1 VPIEI
6 QTKKQILE
14 IINALP
20 QLVWVTD
27 PDGRIVYCNQRW
39 LDYTGLS
46 IADIAGVK
54 LRILFHPEEMR
65 SLSDLWDTH
74 LKSGKF
80 FEFQFRLR
88 ERHAEIY
95 RWHLCRAVPIYGH
108 NYIVTHW
115 IGTNTDIDNQKRAEE
130 QLIAARNQ
138 AEEANKAKSEFMANM
153 SHEIRTPLN
162 AIMGLASILGRS
174 VPLSGKQREFI
185 NTLQTSAD
193 SMLTLIN
200 DLLDIS
206 RIEARTI
213 EFEKIP
219 FDLEHIMEEIMSM
232 MKNECREKGLELTM
246 DTRCIQDRILE
257 GDPARLRQVI
267 LNLCS
272 NAIKYTESGSVH
284 ITVICQPVTKE
295 GTQHISI
302 AVADTGIGIPEDKR
316 DVIFEKFVQGDMSVN
331 RKYGNTG
338 LGLAITRTLAES
350 MGGTITVE
358 SELGKGSTFTLSLEL
373 PVIKITQPDRFNH
386 AADNNSPNPAEDQ
399 KILIVED
406 YAPNALVAGSFLQEF
421 GYRYDT
427 VSTGRDAMNKV
438 KEAHYRAVLMDVQ
451 MPGMNGLETT
461 QAIRTY
467 EKLLGKE
474 HLHIIGVTAHAM
486 PGDRERCLDA
496 GMDDYISKPF
506 GPNELKKK
514 LAEWVSSSQ

>member
-1 VPIEI
+1 MLPDNEN
-6 QTKKQILE
+6 KQQIFE
-14 IINALP
+14 IINLMP
-20 QLVWVTD
+20 QMVWVTD
-27 PDGRIVYCNQRW
+27 SDGRIVYCNQRW
-39 LDYTGLS
+39 LDYAGLS
-46 IADIAGVK
+46 RADIAGEK
-54 LRILFHPEEMR
+54 LKKYFHPEEAE
-65 SLSDLWDTH
+65 SLSDLWGMH
-74 LKSGKF
+74 LKSGKP
-80 FEFQFRLR
+80 FEVHFRLR
-88 ERHAEIY
+88 ESSTARY
-95 RWHLCRAVPIYGH
+95 RWHLCRAVPVYERDRIREW
-108 NYIVTHW
+108 IVS
-115 IGTNTDIDNQKRAEE
+115 NTDVDNQKHAED

-174 VPLSGKQREFI
+174 TPLSGKQREFI

-206 RIEARTI
+206 RIESRTI

-246 DTRCIQDRILE
+246 DTQCIQDRILE

-272 NAIKYTESGSVH
+272 NAIKYTESGGVH
-284 ITVICQPVTKE
+284 ITVSCQPVTKE

-316 DVIFEKFVQGDMSVN
+316 DVIFEKFVHGDMSVN
-331 RKYGNTG
+331 RKYGSTG

-358 SELGKGSTFTLSLEL
+358 SELGKGSTFTLSVEL
-373 PVIKITQPDRFNH
+373 PVIKITQPDKFNQ
-386 AADNNSPNPAEDQ
+386 AADLNYLKPPEDQ
-399 KILIVED
+399 TILIVED
-406 YAPNALVAGSFLQEF
+406 YAPNALVAGSYLEEF
-421 GYRYDT
+421 GYRYDIA
-427 VSTGRDAMNKV
+427 SNGRDAMNKV
-438 KEAHYRAVLMDVQ
+438 KEAHYQAVLMDVQ

-467 EKLLGKE
+467 EKLLGKG
-474 HLHIIGVTAHAM
+474 HLHIIGLTAHAM
-486 PGDRERCLDA
+486 PGDRERCLEA

-506 GPNELKKK
+506 SPNELRKK
-514 LAEWVSSSQ
+514 LEARTYFTA

>member
-6 QTKKQILE
+6 KTKQQVLE
-14 IINALP
+14 IINVLP

-27 PDGRIVYCNQRW
+27 PEGRIVYCNQRW
-39 LDYTGLS
+39 IDYTGLS
-46 IADIAGVK
+46 AADIAGVK
-54 LRILFHPEEMR
+54 LKTIFHPEEMET
-65 SLSDLWDTH
+65 LSELWEEH

-88 ERHAEIY
+88 ERHAELY
-95 RWHLCRAVPIYGH
+95 RWHLCRAVPVYGR
-108 NYIVTHW
+108 NNIVTQW
-115 IGTNTDIDNQKRAEE
+115 IGTNTDIDDQKRAEE
-130 QLIAARNQ
+130 QLIVARNQ
-138 AEEANKAKSEFMANM
+138 AEDANKAKSEFMANM

-174 VPLSGKQREFI
+174 TPLSGKQREFI

-193 SMLTLIN
+193 FMLTMIN

-213 EFEKIP
+213 VFEKIP
-219 FDLEHIMEEIMSM
+219 FDLSHIMDEIMSM
-232 MKNECREKGLELTM
+232 MRNDCREKGLELTV

-272 NAIKYTESGSVH
+272 NAIKYTESGGVH

-331 RKYGNTG
+331 QKYGSTG

-386 AADNNSPNPAEDQ
+386 AAVNNLSKPAEDQ
-399 KILIVED
+399 KVLVVED
-406 YAPNALVAGSFLQEF
+406 YAPNALVAGSFLEEL
-421 GYRYDT
+421 GYRYDIA
-427 VSTGRDAMNKV
+427 SNGRDAMNKV
-438 KEAHYRAVLMDVQ
+438 KEAHYKAVLMDVQ

-467 EKLLGKE
+467 ENLLGKE
-474 HLHIIGVTAHAM
+474 HIHIIGVTAHAM

-496 GMDDYISKPF
+496 GMNDYISKPF
-506 GPNELKKK
+506 SPNELKKK
-514 LAEWVSSSQ
+514 LSVGGSSIQ